1 MLAKNVVNHLLS
13 KKMIKPLIPN
23 EKLISNIE
31 QELNEEGSVEDRL
44 NVEVREIMKNYSE
57 QIDKGEADYNRLF
70 QMVKQKLAKERG
82 IIL

>member
-1 MLAKNVVNHLLS
+1 MLAKNVVEHLLDQ
-13 KKMIKPLIPN
+13 KMIKPLISK
-23 EKLISNIE
+23 ESLVSRIE
-31 QELNEEGSVEDRL
+31 EALNEEGLVEDKL
-44 NVEVREIMKNYSE
+44 NSEVREIMKNYSD